1 MKRLFG
7 FAFRVIGA
15 FLLLTVLYIG
25 SSLALGTFNDYR
37 PKSVLPIGAAKVS
50 NQKNITDSTLT
61 FLTWNIGFGGLGK
74 ESDFFMVTEG
84 MYWTSEKNVRAE
96 EKYVEKNVEGIT
108 DFIQKSEADF
118 YLLQEVDVNSKRSY
132 FKNEFEMIA
141 EEKEGFF
148 AAFSPNYNIPRN
160 PVPVFQPWNTYGKV
174 LSGLGTYSK
183 YQPIES
189 TRLQLPGEFSW
200 PDRVFHLDRCVS
212 VHRFSTDFQKDL
224 AVLNIHNSAFDK
236 GGFMKTQ
243 QLDFLKDLALKEYE
257 KGNYVIL
264 GGDWN
269 MCPPG
274 FPPEKFR
281 KFTVPRS
288 KTNIADDL
296 IPEGW
301 KWAFDESVPTIR
313 STAHQYDSEKTFV
326 TVIDAFLVSPNVI
339 VEEVK
344 GFDLGFEYS
353 DHQPVWMRIRLNQ

>member
-1 MKRLFG
+1 MKRTFR
-7 FAFRVIGA
+7 FAFRAIGA
-15 FLLLTVLYIG
+15 FLLLVILYISG
-25 SSLALGTFNDYR
+25 SLILGTFNDYQ
-37 PKSVLPIGAAKVS
+37 PELVLPIEPAEFSQNKF
-50 NQKNITDSTLT
+50 ITDTTLT

-74 ESDFFMVTEG
+74 ESDFFMITEG
-84 MYWTSEKNVRAE
+84 TYWSSEKNVTTD
-96 EKYVEKNVEGIT
+96 EKYVDKNVEGVI
-108 DFIQKSEADF
+108 DFIQKNEADF

-141 EEKEGFF
+141 DEKEGFSAMF
-148 AAFSPNYNIPRN
+148 APNYDIPRN
-160 PVPVFQPWNTYGKV
+160 PTPVFQPWNIYGKV
-174 LSGLGTYSK
+174 LSGLATYSK
-183 YQPIES
+183 FQPIES
-189 TRLQLPGEFSW
+189 TRLQLPGEFPW
-200 PDRVFHLDRCVS
+200 PEKVFHLDRCVS
-212 VHRFSTDFQKDL
+212 AHRFPLQKEKDVV
-224 AVLNIHNSAFDK
+224 VLNIHNSAFDK

-243 QLDFLKDLALKEYE
+243 QLDFLRDMALKEYE

-274 FPPEKFR
+274 FPAEKFR

-296 IPEGW
+296 MPEGW

-313 STAHQYDSEKTFV
+313 STADPFDSEKTFR

-344 GFDLGFEYS
+344 GFDMGFEYS
-353 DHQPVWMRIRLNQ
+353 DHQPVWMRIRLGE